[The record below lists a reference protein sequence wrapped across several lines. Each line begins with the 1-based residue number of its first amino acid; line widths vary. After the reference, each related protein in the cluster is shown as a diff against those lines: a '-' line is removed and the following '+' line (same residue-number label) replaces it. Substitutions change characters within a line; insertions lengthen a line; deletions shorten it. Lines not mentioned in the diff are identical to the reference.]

1 MNYILNRVDDEQ
13 TPILVVLLLLYCLDV
28 FLADLL
34 MTENK
39 KSETVFKLLR
49 IFHLS
54 MKSGI
59 NYTLEAQQKVEF
71 LLDRFDL
78 M

>member
-1 MNYILNRVDDEQ
+1 MNCILNRVDYEQ
-13 TPILVVLLLLYCLDV
+13 TTILVVLLLLFGC

-71 LLDRFDL
+71 LLDRFVL
-78 M
+78 I

>member
-1 MNYILNRVDDEQ
+1 MF
-13 TPILVVLLLLYCLDV
+13 

-39 KSETVFKLLR
+39 KPETVFKLLR
-49 IFHLS
+49 VFHLS

-71 LLDRFDL
+71 LLDRFGL

>member
-1 MNYILNRVDDEQ
+1 MNCILNRVDYEQ
-13 TPILVVLLLLYCLDV
+13 TTILVVLLLLLFGC

-59 NYTLEAQQKVEF
+59 NYTLEAQQKAEF
-71 LLDRFDL
+71 LLGRFVL

>member
-1 MNYILNRVDDEQ
+1 VNCILNRVDYEQ
-13 TPILVVLLLLYCLDV
+13 TTILVVLLLLFGC

-71 LLDRFDL
+71 LLDRFVL
-78 M
+78 I